1 MSNTQWLPGPPGPA
15 LRAILDEMSRQS
27 SDARQSFA
35 GASEVAARVAASARR
50 TGRLILLGMGGSH
63 AVNRVAEACY
73 RDAGIDATALPVSE
87 MLHAPIPGRGRT
99 VLITSQSGESGEVVA
114 YLATRD
120 AGEERFGM
128 TLNPESALARG
139 VPSLMGHGGMEQ
151 AFAATRSLYVSLALH
166 ARVLHE
172 LGVPQDGA
180 FQTGAHVAAGAID
193 AAVSK
198 LASVHAVIFSGRGAM
213 QGIAEAA
220 ALCLLELARMPA
232 FALEG
237 GQLRHGPPEALGPGI
252 GVVLIRQAGCGSD
265 SIAALAK
272 LCGEASSPVV
282 VLDLSGDPPPPDV
295 FTISLARASSM
306 VAALAVLPPIQ
317 QFGIEI
323 ARRRIT
329 DVGVP
334 VRSTKVTRE
343 T

>member
-1 MSNTQWLPGPPGPA
+1 M
-15 LRAILDEMSRQS
+15 DRQS
-27 SDARQSFA
+27 SDARESFA
-35 GASEVAARVAASARR
+35 GAGEVAVRLAASARR

-73 RDAGIDATALPVSE
+73 RDAGIDATALPASE

-114 YLATRD
+114 YLATD
-120 AGEERFGM
+120 AAGEERFGM
-128 TLNPESALARG
+128 TLSPDSALARG
-139 VPSLMGHGGMEQ
+139 VPCLIGHGGMEH
-151 AFAATRSLYVSLALH
+151 AFAATRSLYLSLALH

-172 LGVPQDGA
+172 LGVSQDGA
-180 FQTGAHVAAGAID
+180 FQSAQHGATGAID

-198 LASVHAVIFSGRGAM
+198 LASVQAVIFSGRGAM

-252 GVVLIRQAGCGSD
+252 GVVIIRQAGAGSD
-265 SIAALAK
+265 SGASLAK
-272 LCGEASSPVV
+272 LCSEAGSPVV
-282 VLDLSGDPPPPDV
+282 MFDLSGDPPPPEAV
-295 FTISLARASSM
+295 TISLPRASGM
-306 VAALAVLPPIQ
+306 AAALAVLPPIQ
-317 QFGIEI
+317 RFGIEI
-323 ARRRIT
+323 ARRRIA
-329 DVGVP
+329 DIGAP